1 MDEKMKIQYSV
12 LGFGLLFVVASCLVR
27 DPRTGLLVPI
37 MEEQQSPPP
46 PPPPRRQPQPAPIA
60 TGYQPPPAATTAVV
74 VEEADED
81 FEADEVEGFRKKI
94 TAVQTTQWSSNILN
108 ACEALDSSLAPRTYQ
123 SNGDLSDG
131 KIKTIAKADK
141 CKKLKLRGMQVIIFC
156 CPDDSALSDHYKCLR
171 EEQST
176 RDYKDV
182 RAFLACNE
190 AGKSSTPNGVA
201 ANIEAKSLF
210 PKALSDYRG
219 LLQQVSQAFAG
230 VTEIHEDDY
239 QLRNTLVQLTG
250 NTAEVYNGLQK
261 LIGDLRPA
269 DEPTKAKLATMS
281 TGLQGEVKTM
291 LELKAALMNLQG
303 ALSAGAWKPIQA
315 RVQKSVSLAN
325 GYVNDLGQPTMQ
337 YN

>member
-1 MDEKMKIQYSV
+1 MKTQYCV
-12 LGFGLLFVVASCLVR
+12 LGFGVLIVVSSCLVR

-46 PPPPRRQPQPAPIA
+46 PPPRRQPQPAPVA
-60 TGYQPPPAATTAVV
+60 TGYQPPPAATATTTTAVV

-131 KIKTIAKADK
+131 KIKAIAKADK
-141 CKKLKLRGMQVIIFC
+141 CKKLKLRGMQVMVFC
-156 CPDDSALSDHYKCLR
+156 CADDSALSDHYKCLR

-190 AGKSSTPNGVA
+190 AGKSSTPNGIA

-210 PKALSDYRG
+210 PKALGDYKG

-261 LIGDLRPA
+261 LITDLRPV
-269 DEPTKAKLATMS
+269 DEPTKVKLATMS
-281 TGLQGEVKTM
+281 TGLQGEIKTM
-291 LELKAALMNLQG
+291 QDLRTALMNLQG

-315 RVQKSVSLAN
+315 RVQKSVSLAS